1 MIFKFENIFF
11 CFQRIVFGNLG
22 LLGYLAQKL
31 AGVELKLDHVGRKRL
46 NKMVETVQDPEVKA
60 NLAIH
65 SLVQVNKIHHLLILK
80 GSLWY
85 QVVIFRLL

>member
-1 MIFKFENIFF
+1 MLFF
-11 CFQRIVFGNLG
+11 FQRIVFGDLG
-22 LLGYLAQKL
+22 QLGYLVQKL
-31 AGVELKLDHVGRKRL
+31 AGLELKLDHVRRKKL
-46 NKMVETVQDPEVKA
+46 NKMVEIVQDPEVKA

-85 QVVIFRLL
+85 QVVIFRLLVAGDDI